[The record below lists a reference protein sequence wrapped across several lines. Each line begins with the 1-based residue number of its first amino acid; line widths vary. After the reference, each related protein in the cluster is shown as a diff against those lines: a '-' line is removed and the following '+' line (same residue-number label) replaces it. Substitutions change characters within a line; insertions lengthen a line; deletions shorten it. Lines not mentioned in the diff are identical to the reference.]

1 MADHSKPTTTSTY
14 VNFVSELDGRLDD
27 ISLGL
32 DPATTSPTNLTT
44 NAIRWTSASNKWQ
57 KYNGTTWNDLSS
69 AYSINID
76 GTVGATTP
84 ASGAF
89 TTLSATGNVT
99 LGDASG
105 DAVTINGT
113 VGAGVVISGSTA
125 TDALRITQTGAGN
138 ALVVEDSANPD
149 STPFVVDS
157 SGVTIV
163 GGTTSIGAGQTTNI
177 QSQSTGGS
185 AGVSAFRFSND
196 TIPPRIQVGKSRGT
210 TVGSYT
216 AVQSGDSL
224 GGLYFY
230 GADGTNIVPQ
240 GASIIGQVDG
250 SVSTGSI
257 AGRIIFN
264 TTLTGDTNPTE
275 RMRIT
280 SNGQVTISSSS
291 PNTSDI
297 VQIGTVNTDI
307 GIITSSTINGITLRY
322 DAPATATTQRG
333 FNASFNGAD
342 SGTTYTTNN
351 VIGGYFGNY
360 IKGTNQTVTNGYGV
374 YIDNVDYGSTTNYG
388 IFISASSGAT
398 NNYGIY
404 QSGASVNNYFQGNVG
419 IGTTSPA
426 VKLAVSSTDAILV
439 PVGTTAQRPTGAT
452 GYIRYN
458 TSTSSFEGHNGTAW
472 GNIGG
477 GATGGG
483 TDTVFY
489 LNSKTVSTTYSIPS
503 GQNASCVGPITVSS
517 GATVTVPSGS
527 RWVVL

>member
-32 DPATTSPTNLTT
+32 DPATTSPTNLAT

-57 KYNGTTWNDLSS
+57 KYNGTTWADLSS
-69 AYSINID
+69 AYSININ

-105 DAVTINGT
+105 DTVTINGT

-138 ALVVEDSANPD
+138 ALVVEDSTNPD
-149 STPFVVDS
+149 STPFVVDTSGNLLIGS
-157 SGVTIV
+157 STSYDTVALTTTIAPHVQVHGVNIATSSLGQYAWNTNPYYTFNKSNGAI
-163 GGTTSIGAGQTTNI
+163 GTYTATVAADFIGAI
-177 QSQSTGGS
+177 QFNATDGTSFVRSSQIRGTVDSATSTG
-185 AGVSAFRFSND
+185 
-196 TIPPRIQVGKSRGT
+196 
-210 TVGSYT
+210 
-216 AVQSGDSL
+216 
-224 GGLYFY
+224 
-230 GADGTNIVPQ
+230 IVP
-240 GASIIGQVDG
+240 GRLTFLTSD
-250 SVSTGSI
+250 STG
-257 AGRIIFN
+257 
-264 TTLTGDTNPTE
+264 TLTE
-275 RMRIT
+275 RMRIDSAGNVSIGGSGT
-280 SNGQVTISSSS
+280 SVQASLRINKNITGGTGAYGLLNNGVVQSDVTTTALGYYSNLSLAASVSTTSVAQFYASAASGGAGSS
-291 PNTSDI
+291 
-297 VQIGTVNTDI
+297 
-307 GIITSSTINGITLRY
+307 ITNQY
-322 DAPATATTQRG
+322 G
-333 FNASFNGAD
+333 FLAD
-342 SGTTYTTNN
+342 STLGTAGAATITAAFGFYGNIASGTGRWNFFSAGTASNAFLGKTA
-351 VIGGYFGNY
+351 IG
-360 IKGTNQTVTNGYGV
+360 
-374 YIDNVDYGSTTNYG
+374 S
-388 IFISASSGAT
+388 IS
-398 NNYGIY
+398 
-404 QSGASVNNYFQGNVG
+404 
-419 IGTTSPA
+419 SPA
-426 VKLAVSSTDAILV
+426 VTLAVTGTDAILV

-489 LNSKTVSTTYSIPS
+489 LNSQSVSTTYSIPS